1 MPTTRRSQA
10 ERSPVAGEKRGPRTP
25 TSVEKAAQEKRVAS
39 VPVVE
44 PVARRASRS
53 TSARIHEAA
62 VGNEGAAEASIGN
75 ASDDALAAAEQ
86 LLGFGE
92 AARGCEPPPAPPPL
106 APLPPDP
113 PLADASGGGT
123 ELFNDGLEMLRC
135 AAAGE
140 VLGALPARPPRVK
153 QRVPRPP
160 ELDHPGAPPE
170 LAIDDQDDEGWVH
183 VVTRLPRVS
192 PPPTHAISRTQ
203 SSSSSSHWRPF
214 TSLGHTQGARQGR
227 SMVPATAGVAGN
239 AASNAKQGTGNP
251 GVRSRAGYPMP
262 VGWEAAFS
270 AGQEKYKRPNGKGGT
285 EFVRGGWKEVRLHL
299 EESGAWDQAL
309 YDRLTSAT
317 APANPSY
324 RRSTPGARQA
334 EAEAEANAAQRAQ
347 RGDSGEIGEE
357 EGEEREDGEEGD
369 EEQRRAKIYRKK
381 VPRDT
386 DRSQLTLLMTTDDH
400 R

>member
-62 VGNEGAAEASIGN
+62 VGEEGAAEASIGN

-113 PLADASGGGT
+113 PLADPSGGDT
-123 ELFNDGLEMLRC
+123 EPFADGLEMLQR

-140 VLGALPARPPRVK
+140 GRGALPARPPRVK

-160 ELDHPGAPPE
+160 AKWHKA
-170 LAIDDQDDEGWVH
+170 
-183 VVTRLPRVS
+183 T
-192 PPPTHAISRTQ
+192 
-203 SSSSSSHWRPF
+203 SSAHNRC
-214 TSLGHTQGARQGR
+214 
-227 SMVPATAGVAGN
+227 
-239 AASNAKQGTGNP
+239 
-251 GVRSRAGYPMP
+251 
-262 VGWEAAFS
+262 
-270 AGQEKYKRPNGKGGT
+270 
-285 EFVRGGWKEVRLHL
+285 
-299 EESGAWDQAL
+299 
-309 YDRLTSAT
+309 
-317 APANPSY
+317 
-324 RRSTPGARQA
+324 
-334 EAEAEANAAQRAQ
+334 
-347 RGDSGEIGEE
+347 
-357 EGEEREDGEEGD
+357 
-369 EEQRRAKIYRKK
+369 
-381 VPRDT
+381 
-386 DRSQLTLLMTTDDH
+386 
-400 R
+400 